1 METKGFFRTSDE
13 AVIYYEVEGEGQ
25 PLVLVHGWSCSSK
38 FYQRN
43 VTILKKYFKVVTLD
57 LRGHGKSSKGLH
69 GYVLSRLA
77 KDIRELILELKLEN
91 VILMGWSL
99 GGPTLLSYWQ
109 QFQEDSKLAGLGL
122 IDMTAFPFS
131 DGEWNSHS
139 LRNHNAEGFNVMI
152 DNLLN
157 HREAFFNAFI
167 NGMFYKAVQPAGTEW
182 VNEECLKLP
191 PYIGIALYSDY
202 IYTDYTSVLPT
213 INIPTVIFSA
223 NSKIFSESIKQGQ
236 YMAAQIPNG
245 ECVPFHQSGHMLFYE
260 EADKFNN
267 TVIEFAKKCQK

>member
-1 METKGFFRTSDE
+1 MSTKGFFRTSDE

-38 FYQRN
+38 FFQRN
-43 VTILKKYFKVVTLD
+43 VPVLKKHFTVVTLD
-57 LRGHGKSSKGLH
+57 LRGHGQSSKGLH

-77 KDIRELILELKLEN
+77 KDIRELIIELKLEN

-109 QFQEDSKLAGLGL
+109 QFKLDSKLAGLGL

-139 LRNHNAEGFNVMI
+139 LRNHNAEGFNVMVN
-152 DNLLN
+152 NLLN
-157 HREAFFNAFI
+157 HREDFFNAFI
-167 NGMFYKAVQPAGTEW
+167 NGMFYHATQPTGTEW
-182 VNEECLKLP
+182 VNDECLKLP

-202 IYTDYTSVLPT
+202 IYSDFTDVLPT
-213 INIPTVIFSA
+213 ITIPTIVFSA
-223 NSKIFSESIKQGQ
+223 NSKIFIESIKQGQ
-236 YMAAQIPNG
+236 YMAAQIPDG
-245 ECVPFHQSGHMLFYE
+245 ECVPFHRSGHMLFYE
-260 EADKFNN
+260 EAEKFNN

>member
-1 METKGFFRTSDE
+1 MSTKGFFRTSDE
-13 AVIYYEVEGEGQ
+13 AVIYYEVDGEGQ
-25 PLVLVHGWSCSSK
+25 PLLLVHGWSCSSK
-38 FYQRN
+38 FFQRN
-43 VTILKKYFKVVTLD
+43 VTVLKKHFKVVTLD
-57 LRGHGKSSKGLH
+57 LRGHGQSSKGLH

-77 KDIRELILELKLEN
+77 QDIRELIIELKLEN

-109 QFQEDSKLAGLGL
+109 QFKSNSKLAGLGL

-139 LRNHNAEGFNVMI
+139 LRNHNAEGFNVMVN
-152 DNLLN
+152 NLLN

-167 NGMFYKAVQPAGTEW
+167 NGMFYHATQPADTEW

-202 IYTDYTSVLPT
+202 IYSDFTNVLPT
-213 INIPTVIFSA
+213 ITIPTVVFSA
-223 NSKIFSESIKQGQ
+223 NSKIFVESIKQGQ

-245 ECVPFHQSGHMLFYE
+245 ECVPFYQSGHMLFYE
-260 EADKFNN
+260 EAEKFNN